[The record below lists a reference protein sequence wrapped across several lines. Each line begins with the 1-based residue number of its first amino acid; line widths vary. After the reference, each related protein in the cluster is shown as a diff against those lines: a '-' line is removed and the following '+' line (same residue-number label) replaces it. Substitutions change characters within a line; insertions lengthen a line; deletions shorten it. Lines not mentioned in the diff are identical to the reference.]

1 MLRRMNDA
9 SSPFEHSS
17 SFEAGEASGA
27 VRLGK
32 FEAHYEE
39 LFAEVIEDGVITPDE
54 RAQLDRTAEALGL
67 DRGRLQKLE
76 RALEAAYEARHR
88 VRIRDLTAGPSITE
102 GEDITSAGARASLSP
117 LAPSNDPRV
126 GGLERRIQQLEA
138 RIAELEEELAEA
150 QAHVAV
156 EVDLSGVSGAPTKAE
171 SVDDPE
177 DLLRHLRHDPRDVD
191 LLHALYRV
199 FGRKGDLDRQFC
211 TAKVLVYLK
220 AAFEDERRTHAQNRS
235 ETLIRPKASM
245 ERDSWRRLL
254 FHPEEEPLTGEIFAC
269 VIGPVLLGRLS
280 ALRRDKAL
288 PHLDPARKQDPATST
303 LQAVRCFSWGAAILG
318 MPLPPLYADPD
329 LAGTVEMVPGV
340 TPSSRLGRQ
349 ALSGRS
355 PAELAF
361 LAGRHLAYFREDHF
375 VRALLPSIPD
385 LEDIFLAALSI
396 GNPGLPLAGQVKAR
410 VAPIAQ
416 AIEPILDPIHVDRL
430 RGYFLRFVEDGGR
443 TNLQRWASAVDCTA
457 ARAGLLLS
465 DDLEAARAMFALED
479 AATAEDKMDDLLV
492 FATSERYAK
501 LRRQLGIAV
510 GG

>member
-1 MLRRMNDA
+1 MIDP

-17 SFEAGEASGA
+17 SFEPGEASGA

-39 LFAEVIEDGVITPDE
+39 LFAEVIEDGVITPEE
-54 RAQLDRTAEALGL
+54 RAQLDRTADALGL
-67 DRGRLQKLE
+67 DRARLQQLE

-88 VRIRDLTAGPSITE
+88 VRIRDLTVGPSITE
-102 GEDITSAGARASLSP
+102 GEDIVSSDARSSLSP

-126 GGLERRIQQLEA
+126 SGMERRIVQLEA
-138 RIAELEEELAEA
+138 RIAELEEELEEA
-150 QAHVAV
+150 RSHVAV
-156 EVDLSGVSGAPTKAE
+156 EVDLSGVAAIATRSEAVE
-171 SVDDPE
+171 DPE
-177 DLLRHLRHDPRDVD
+177 ELLRHLRHDPRDVD
-191 LLHALYRV
+191 MLHALYRV
-199 FGRKGDLDRQFC
+199 FGRLGDVDRQFC
-211 TAKVLVYLK
+211 TAQVLAYLK
-220 AAFEDERRTHAQNRS
+220 ASHEDERRLHAQLRT
-235 ETLIRPKASM
+235 ETLIRPRASM

-288 PHLDPARKQDPATST
+288 PRLDPARKQDPSTST
-303 LQAVRCFSWGAAILG
+303 LQAVRCFAWGASILG
-318 MPLPPLYADPD
+318 MPLPPLYADPE
-329 LAGTVEMVPGV
+329 LASAVEMVPGV

-349 ALSGRS
+349 SLSGRS

-361 LAGRHLAYFREDHF
+361 LSGRHLTYFREDHF

-396 GNPGLPLAGQVKAR
+396 GNPGLPLSSVVKAR
-410 VAPIAQ
+410 VTPIAQ
-416 AIEPILDPIHVDRL
+416 AIEPILDPIQVDRL

-443 TNLQRWASAVDCTA
+443 TNLQRWAAAVDCTA

-465 DDLEAARAMFALED
+465 SDLEAARAMFALED
-479 AATAEDKMDDLLV
+479 PATAEDKMDDLLV

-501 LRRQLGIAV
+501 LRRQLGITVEA
-510 GG
+510 